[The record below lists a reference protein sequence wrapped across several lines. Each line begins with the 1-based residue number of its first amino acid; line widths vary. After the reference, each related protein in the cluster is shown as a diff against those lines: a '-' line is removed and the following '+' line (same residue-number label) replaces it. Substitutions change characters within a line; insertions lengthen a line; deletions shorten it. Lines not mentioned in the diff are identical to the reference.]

1 MHRPHKTFVHM
12 KKLSSLVALGLL
24 IATTSAQN
32 NVCFTVGSNPNSSDP
47 ALSSFTKY
55 VDVFGCSVY
64 AESTVPDEKV
74 LHAAAIWAELI
85 DNDEDGIVDDPA
97 LLAELVANEA
107 MMPVFAADGN
117 AAMTSVLKIIIMEW
131 SCCCTLANRNESKY
145 SGLLG
150 LRRNS

>member
-1 MHRPHKTFVHM
+1 M
-12 KKLSSLVALGLL
+12 KKLSSLVIGAIICRNSQCPEQCLFHG
-24 IATTSAQN
+24 SGQPQSQ
-32 NVCFTVGSNPNSSDP
+32 TVL

-107 MMPVFAADGN
+107 MMPVFAADEN
-117 AAMTSVLKIIIMEW
+117 AAMLAFLIIIMEV
-131 SCCCTLANRNESKY
+131 E
-145 SGLLG
+145 LLLYFG
-150 LRRNS
+150 KQK